1 MTILNVFTFVTV
13 SILIASIAET
23 AGADELLLHLRS
35 RGAAETKSARISESH
50 MTAHWKP
57 TATAILIC
65 DMWDHHWCAGATKR
79 VGEMAPVMNEVIK
92 AARKRG
98 VFIIHAPSDTM
109 DYYKGTPQRRR
120 ATEASPAKAPV
131 DMSTWCAIDPAKE
144 PPLPIDDSDGG
155 CDDSPTC
162 TQHKAWSREH
172 PAIEIAA
179 EDAVTDS
186 GLEVYN
192 LLQQHGIENVIV
204 MGVHTNMC
212 VLGRSFGIRRLVSAG
227 KHVVLMRDMTDTM
240 YNSRSKPFV
249 PHFEGTDLM
258 IRHIETYWC
267 PTVTSTDFLHRP
279 EFHFE
284 GETKAR

>member
-1 MTILNVFTFVTV
+1 MTILNVFTFVTAG
-13 SILIASIAET
+13 ILIASIAET

-120 ATEASPAKAPV
+120 ARSVHSGVPFA
-131 DMSTWCAIDPAKE
+131 MSYTHA
-144 PPLPIDDSDGG
+144 
-155 CDDSPTC
+155 CDAGVQVS
-162 TQHKAWSREH
+162 SS
-172 PAIEIAA
+172 
-179 EDAVTDS
+179 S
-186 GLEVYN
+186 GLKNRPSSRVALSGESEPWMRLKE
-192 LLQQHGIENVIV
+192 LL
-204 MGVHTNMC
+204 T
-212 VLGRSFGIRRLVSAG
+212 
-227 KHVVLMRDMTDTM
+227 
-240 YNSRSKPFV
+240 P
-249 PHFEGTDLM
+249 
-258 IRHIETYWC
+258 
-267 PTVTSTDFLHRP
+267 
-279 EFHFE
+279 
-284 GETKAR
+284 